1 MAAAL
6 IGGFFIAPLSNAAEG
21 ARDGRTAL
29 QLELQRLES
38 ATDIVLMIIPSKMSF
53 LRRMNEKD
61 LPNVACVY
69 QISRSNRGPSY
80 ADVRE
85 ILQSSIVE
93 FQKGSVWLSEVRL
106 GVFFRD
112 ADAVMQAFYFEDWS
126 EVHEINGVASEYRM
140 VASADSPNRFRA
152 LVTRQDVILIKNSY
166 DFCPHS

>member
-1 MAAAL
+1 MERAKKLGMSIFRKLINLTNLRRRTWLSSVLVAAL
-6 IGGFFIAPLSNAAEG
+6 IGASLIVSLANATEDTG
-21 ARDGRTAL
+21 DSTAL
-29 QLELQRLES
+29 RTELQRLES

-61 LPNVACVY
+61 LPNVACLY

-106 GVFFRD
+106 GVF
-112 ADAVMQAFYFEDWS
+112 
-126 EVHEINGVASEYRM
+126 
-140 VASADSPNRFRA
+140 SATRTRLCKPFTSRIGAECMRSTVSPAN
-152 LVTRQDVILIKNSY
+152 TGW
-166 DFCPHS
+166 